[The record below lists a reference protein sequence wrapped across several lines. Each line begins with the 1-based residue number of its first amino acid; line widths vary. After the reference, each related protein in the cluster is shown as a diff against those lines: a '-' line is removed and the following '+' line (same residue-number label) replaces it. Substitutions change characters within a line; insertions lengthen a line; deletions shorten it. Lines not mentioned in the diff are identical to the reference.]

1 MCTLSRAPVESFATQ
16 MDLPYSVMA
25 LNSASI
31 TMFKTQLINIPNL
44 SLSLFFCMGDNMK
57 RQEVANVIK
66 RML

>member
-1 MCTLSRAPVESFATQ
+1 

-44 SLSLFFCMGDNMK
+44 SLSVFCIGDNMK